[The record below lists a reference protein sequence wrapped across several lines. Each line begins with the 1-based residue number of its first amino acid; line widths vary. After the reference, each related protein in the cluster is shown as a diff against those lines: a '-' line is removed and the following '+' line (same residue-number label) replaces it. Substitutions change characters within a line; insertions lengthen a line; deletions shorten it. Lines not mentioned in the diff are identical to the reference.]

1 MKWFLG
7 LFSPSLNFRAYF
19 TFSQAHIY
27 QFDHLQMFITGLKC
41 PFCDYFVFFFL
52 FLLYLLSFIIIISV
66 FSKSPSVLLCVFF
79 RDIDQYVLC
88 HWHRPVW
95 SSGILHPTVEEP
107 GICCQHNRSHLLS
120 VFSVCATTWSKKQIN
135 VFCFVINV
143 SSWSENF

>member
-79 RDIDQYVLC
+79 SYRLLQGHWSVCPLPLASLC
-88 HWHRPVW
+88 LELWDTT
-95 SSGILHPTVEEP
+95 S
-107 GICCQHNRSHLLS
+107 NRGGTWHLLPTQPES
-120 VFSVCATTWSKKQIN
+120 SS
-135 VFCFVINV
+135 FCFQCMCHNMDQKTDQRILFCN
-143 SSWSENF
+143 

>member
-19 TFSQAHIY
+19 NFSQAHIY

-41 PFCDYFVFFFL
+41 PFCDYFFFFL

-79 RDIDQYVLC
+79 SYVS
-88 HWHRPVW
+88 
-95 SSGILHPTVEEP
+95 SSGTLISMSFAI
-107 GICCQHNRSHLLS
+107 GIALFGALGYYIQPWRNLASAANTTGVIFFLFSVYVPQHGPKNRS
-120 VFSVCATTWSKKQIN
+120 TY
-135 VFCFVINV
+135 FVL
-143 SSWSENF
+143 

>member
-19 TFSQAHIY
+19 NFSQAHIY
-27 QFDHLQMFITGLKC
+27 QFDHLQMFITVTTLFSFFY
-41 PFCDYFVFFFL
+41 FCCISFHLSSSY
-52 FLLYLLSFIIIISV
+52 LSFPNPP
-66 FSKSPSVLLCVFF
+66 PSSYVSSFFIVFF

-88 HWHRPVW
+88 HWHRSVW